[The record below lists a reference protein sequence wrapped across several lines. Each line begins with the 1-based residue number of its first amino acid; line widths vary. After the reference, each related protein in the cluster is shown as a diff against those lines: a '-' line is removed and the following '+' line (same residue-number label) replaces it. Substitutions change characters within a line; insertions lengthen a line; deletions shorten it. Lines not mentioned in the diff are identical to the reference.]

1 MQRLK
6 VAVVG
11 CGWVAGTQVREGFGA
26 LPDRFDVAAC
36 CDSVAERAQ
45 AFAAEHGIAR
55 WTRAIE
61 DIIALPEI
69 DVVSICTPPMLH
81 HAMAVAALAAGKH
94 VICEKPFTSSL
105 ALLDDIRAA
114 EAASR
119 GRIMPIFQY
128 RFGQG
133 IWNVRHL
140 IRSGLLGKLYVA
152 SAETA
157 WRRGPDY
164 YRVPWRGK
172 FASEL
177 GGVLLTQSIHIHDLL
192 LWLAGPVAAV
202 SAFKAT
208 RVNPVEVEDC
218 AVASLQL
225 ADGSLASLTATL
237 GSVRPATR
245 LRLCF
250 EHAVIERLAYDADAI
265 RPGQDPWTVTPR
277 DAALAGQFAAVM
289 RGATQVGSG
298 FAGQF
303 ALFHEAL
310 MEGRAFPVTLDDAR
324 IALELITA
332 IFRAQ
337 ETGAVVH
344 LPIGAT
350 SPGYHGWLSPAR

>member
-1 MQRLK
+1 MQSLK
-6 VAVVG
+6 VAIVG

-26 LPDRFDVAAC
+26 LPDLFELAVC
-36 CDSVAERAQ
+36 CDSIAERAE
-45 AFAAEHGIAR
+45 AFATEHGIPR
-55 WTRAIE
+55 WERDFE
-61 DIIALPEI
+61 DVIGLPEI

-81 HAMAVAALAAGKH
+81 HPMALAALAAGKH

-105 ALLDDIRAA
+105 ALVDDIRAA

-140 IRSGLLGKLYVA
+140 IRSGLLGKLYVS

-192 LWLAGPVAAV
+192 LWLTGPVSAV
-202 SAFKAT
+202 SAFKTT

-250 EHAVIERLAYDADAI
+250 ENAVIERLAYDADAI
-265 RPGQDPWTVTPR
+265 RPGEEPWTITPR
-277 DAALAGQFAAVM
+277 NEPLGEAFTAVM
-289 RGATQVGSG
+289 RGASQVRPR

-303 ALFHEAL
+303 ALFHQAL
-310 MEGRAFPVTLDDAR
+310 MEGHSFPVTLDDAR
-324 IALELITA
+324 ASIELITA

-337 ETGAVVH
+337 ETGAVIR
-344 LPIGAT
+344 LPIDMT
-350 SPGYHGWLSPAR
+350 SPGYHGWLPPAR

>member
-1 MQRLK
+1 MK
-6 VAVVG
+6 VAIVG
-11 CGWVAGTQVREGFGA
+11 CGWVAGTQAKEGFRA
-26 LPDRFDVAAC
+26 RPDLFHLQAC
-36 CDSVAERAQ
+36 CDSAAERAQ
-45 AFAAEHGIAR
+45 AFAAEYRIPR
-55 WTRAIE
+55 WASDFKEVIS
-61 DIIALPEI
+61 LPEI

-81 HAMAVAALAAGKH
+81 HPIAVAALAAGKH

-133 IWNVRHL
+133 VWNVRHL
-140 IRSGLLGKLYVA
+140 IRSGLLGKLYVS

-172 FASEL
+172 LATEL

-192 LWLAGPVAAV
+192 LWLIGPVSAV
-202 SAFKAT
+202 SAFKTT
-208 RVNPVEVEDC
+208 RVNAVEVEDC

-237 GSVRPATR
+237 GSVRPVTR

-250 EHAVIERLAYDADAI
+250 ENAVIERLANDEAAI
-265 RPGQDPWTVTPR
+265 RPGDEPWMITPR
-277 DAALAGQFAAVM
+277 DERSGDQFATVM
-289 RGATQVGSG
+289 RGASPIGSG

-303 ALFHEAL
+303 ALFHQAL
-310 MEGRAFPVTLDDAR
+310 TNGRSFPVTLDDAR
-324 IALELITA
+324 TSLELITA

-344 LPIGAT
+344 LPIDAK
-350 SPGYHGWLSPAR
+350 SPAY